1 MLLELNHTVSV
12 CYCENH
18 SVHFDWI
25 CNMYYNVQI
34 MYLSTEKPLFEI
46 IILPLSLATERANV
60 IEKNYYHRILYEKII
75 QYEYCGGFPL
85 DIIF

>member
-46 IILPLSLATERANV
+46 IILPLSLATERATLL
-60 IEKNYYHRILYEKII
+60 RKII
-75 QYEYCGGFPL
+75 TIAFCTRKSSNMNTVGDFHL
-85 DIIF
+85 I